1 MLSQKKHSDWK
12 EQVIRMGVGNMGLKM
27 GGGGQGRGAQGG
39 RRKNQPPPLE
49 QHPIRVLYF
58 SIVLICRNL
67 FMTPSPGP
75 DPIGK

>member
-27 GGGGQGRGAQGG
+27 GGGSREGG
-39 RRKNQPPPLE
+39 SRRPEKKSAPPLE